1 MKKDLKATA
10 AELLY
15 GTGIRLPAEFFL
27 PTTGKTTTNFV
38 KEIKEH
44 FSETKSQAI
53 VRHGTREVFIFQE
66 LTFCAY
72 VFLRNDTVKGPLQPP
87 YDGPYKVIERGEKHF
102 KIQINNENVIMSIDR
117 LKPAFIINDDN
128 EHNTDE
134 PSTEPLKITIYPETQ
149 RSVILET
156 QREENARE
164 WHVTRFGRHVRF
176 PDRYQA
182 SR

>member
-1 MKKDLKATA
+1 VTLAST
-10 AELLY
+10 
-15 GTGIRLPAEFFL
+15 
-27 PTTGKTTTNFV
+27 
-38 KEIKEH
+38 
-44 FSETKSQAI
+44 S
-53 VRHGTREVFIFQE
+53 
-66 LTFCAY
+66 Y

-87 YDGPYKVIERGEKHF
+87 YDGPYKVIERGDKHF
-102 KIQINNENVIMSIDR
+102 KIQINNKNVIVSTDR

-134 PSTEPLKITIYPETQ
+134 PSTEPLKITVYPETQ

-164 WHVTRFGRHVRF
+164 WHVMRSGRHVRF

-182 SR
+182 GR